1 MEHTDIGA
9 RNTPNL
15 PGDVGADG
23 GFRPTGGGMADT
35 ANETAGHA
43 GEQAKQVASTATE
56 GAKDVVQTAK
66 DQAAEVG
73 TEIKEQGKD
82 IVNQARSQLRGQAD
96 DQTQQIAG
104 KLRELGDE
112 FRALIDGRPEEAQN
126 VRGYADQAAGKLSE
140 FAGRLESR
148 GFDGVVDDVKSFA
161 RRRPG
166 AFLAGAAVA
175 GMAVGRLLR
184 NSSGS
189 GAAADMTTQAWTP
202 PPVATTPTTQRTGL
216 VAGPAVYRGD
226 LTTELPTGAV

>member
-9 RNTPNL
+9 RNAPNL
-15 PGDVGADG
+15 PGDVDPGEG
-23 GFRPTGGGMADT
+23 RV
-35 ANETAGHA
+35 
-43 GEQAKQVASTATE
+43 GEQPRQVAGTATE

-66 DQAAEVG
+66 DHAAEVG
-73 TEIKEQGKD
+73 TEIKEQGRD
-82 IVNQARSQLRGQAD
+82 VVNQARSQLRGQAD

-112 FRALIDGRPEEAQN
+112 VRALVDGRPEQAQT

-184 NSSGS
+184 NTSSSTNGNRE
-189 GAAADMTTQAWTP
+189 MTRGTTP
-202 PPVATTPTTQRTGL
+202 PPVATTPTTQHTGL
-216 VAGPAVYRGD
+216 VAGPAVYRSGV
-226 LTTELPTGAV
+226 TTELPTGAV

>member
-9 RNTPNL
+9 RNVPNP
-15 PGDVGADG
+15 PGDVG
-23 GFRPTGGGMADT
+23 TGEQTRQVAGMA
-35 ANETAGHA
+35 A
-43 GEQAKQVASTATE
+43 E

-73 TEIKEQGKD
+73 TEIKEQGRD
-82 IVNQARSQLRGQAD
+82 VVNQARSQLRGQAD

-112 FRALIDGRPEEAQN
+112 MRALVDGRPEQAQN

-140 FAGRLESR
+140 LAGRLESR

-189 GAAADMTTQAWTP
+189 NDDAYTTTRASTP
-202 PPVATTPTTQRTGL
+202 PPVATTPTMQQTGL
-216 VAGPAVYRGD
+216 VAGPAVYRGGV
-226 LTTELPTGAV
+226 TTQLPTGAV

>member
-1 MEHTDIGA
+1 MAHTDIGA
-9 RNTPNL
+9 RNAPNL
-15 PGDVGADG
+15 PGDVGAG
-23 GFRPTGGGMADT
+23 ERRV
-35 ANETAGHA
+35 
-43 GEQAKQVASTATE
+43 GEQATQVADTATE
-56 GAKDVVQTAK
+56 GAKDVVHTAM

-73 TEIKEQGKD
+73 TEIKEQGRD
-82 IVNQARSQLRGQAD
+82 VVNQARSQLRGHAD

-112 FRALIDGRPEEAQN
+112 MRALVDGRPEQAQN
-126 VRGYADQAAGKLSE
+126 VRDYADQAAGKLSDL
-140 FAGRLESR
+140 ARRLESR

-189 GAAADMTTQAWTP
+189 DAGADTTAWAPTP
-202 PPVATTPTTQRTGL
+202 PPVATTPTTQHTGL
-216 VAGPAVYRGD
+216 VAGPAVYRSGV
-226 LTTELPTGAV
+226 TTELPTGAV